1 MNNIQFNTNNLVQN
15 SAEYKLILS
24 RFASQLYDL
33 SRYNQPVLIL
43 ATLVVLLVFTLIV
56 YYFDA
61 KKLKKA
67 ENLKNEQNQVET
79 KETVDKVESTVNT
92 NDISE
97 PIQEKA
103 NNLES
108 NENLLSNLNSIKD
121 EIIELRKELEIL
133 QYNKISTEDSDSE
146 EKQEVA
152 EDDEDVNKA
161 NYSKSESE
169 SESESQSADNDND
182 KTNNSKTNNKTN
194 IQKLI
199 SNMSTTEI
207 EEVLQTCSNYVLI
220 PNWYTKEDFE
230 GLSNNNLSSRTW
242 NKILSNCD
250 EYSSLIDETNAMMV
264 GWFENS
270 VSSKIDKIPY
280 NISSI
285 EESDSDSESDEEETK
300 LLEEDS
306 DSESDDDDDSQSD
319 ESDSDDKPVSES
331 VDKKPSIFII
341 KQLEKFKYSQLKKIA
356 GVTNNKLNKKELI
369 ELITKDYKK
378 YSILNALNMFV

>member
-1 MNNIQFNTNNLVQN
+1 MNNIQYNTNNLVQN

-61 KKLKKA
+61 RNFDARKLKKV
-67 ENLKNEQNQVET
+67 ENQVET
-79 KETVDKVESTVNT
+79 KETANKVELTVNT

-97 PIQEKA
+97 SKQEEKA

-108 NENLLSNLNSIKD
+108 NENLLSNLNTIKD
-121 EIIELRKELEIL
+121 EIIELRKELELL
-133 QYNKISTEDSDSE
+133 QYNKISTDEEDDEEQEAAEDEEDIVKANDSNSDSE
-146 EKQEVA
+146 
-152 EDDEDVNKA
+152 
-161 NYSKSESE
+161 SKST
-169 SESESQSADNDND
+169 DNEN
-182 KTNNSKTNNKTN
+182 TNSTETN

-199 SNMSTTEI
+199 SNMTSSEI
-207 EEVLQTCSNYVLI
+207 EAVLQTCSNYVLI

-230 GLSNNNLSSRTW
+230 GLANTNITDRTW
-242 NKILSNCD
+242 KKLLTD
-250 EYSSLIDETNAMMV
+250 GEEYSSLIDETNAMMV
-264 GWFENS
+264 GWYENS
-270 VSSKIDKIPY
+270 VSSKIEKVQY

-285 EESDSDSESDEEETK
+285 EDSESDSESDSDSDESSESDDEETK

-306 DSESDDDDDSQSD
+306 ESDDGDSECDDSK
-319 ESDSDDKPVSES
+319 SDSKKHIPRS